1 MNSFVRKTMLT
12 TALLVAASSMV
23 EAQDRREKEL
33 RIDVAGLQSNDGT
46 TTFGVGLPGTV
57 ALGIYMS
64 NKIALEPTISFNSIS
79 GDGASASFMEV
90 GLFVPYYFK
99 GDTGRNGL
107 FVAPGFMY
115 GKVGGDFASDATI
128 DFGVDVGVKKSLRD
142 NVAMRIAG
150 NVRTGDSYEDAN
162 GDSTIGFGAT
172 FGIGIF
178 WK

>member
-1 MNSFVRKTMLT
+1 MYSFVRKTMLA

-23 EAQDRREKEL
+23 EAQERREKEL
-33 RIDVAGLQSNDGT
+33 RIDVAGLESNDGT

-57 ALGIYMS
+57 ALGIYMN

-79 GDGASASFMEV
+79 GDGASVNFIQA

-107 FVAPGFMY
+107 FVSPGFLY
-115 GKVGGDFASDATI
+115 GKVGGDFAQDATI
-128 DFGVDVGVKKSLRD
+128 DFGVDVGIKKSLRD
-142 NVAMRIAG
+142 NVAMRVAA